1 MTVNRLREVWFI
13 RHGESLANAG
23 ARTEEAS
30 GYGLTELGARQAE
43 QVAAA
48 LSAEPELIIHSPY
61 VRARQTAV
69 PAIQRFSNVPVEE
82 WPVQEVQYLDP
93 AKCAGTTQDERRA
106 MSLEYWE
113 RCDPDHTEP
122 NAESFHVFIDRARQ
136 SLAGLSQRR
145 EGRTFVFC
153 HGQFMSAIA
162 WLLLSRPAFIDRVAM
177 RRFYQFIHGYA
188 VPNCSVM
195 PVFFHG
201 DGTRSLG
208 GLWLPDGVDV
218 ADANLAG
225 GLAGV

>member
-1 MTVNRLREVWFI
+1 MTVKRMREVWFI

-23 ARTEEAS
+23 ARTTEAS
-30 GYGLTELGARQAE
+30 GYGLTELGVRQAA

-48 LSAEPELIIHSPY
+48 LSAEPDLIVHSPY
-61 VRARQTAV
+61 HRAKQTAL
-69 PAIQRFSNVPVEE
+69 PSIQRFAKVPVEE

-106 MSLEYWE
+106 MSLEYWD
-113 RCDPDHTEP
+113 RCEPAHAEPD
-122 NAESFHVFIDRARQ
+122 AESFHVFIERARQ
-136 SLAGLSQRR
+136 SLHGLSQRS

-162 WLLLSRPAFIDRVAM
+162 WLLLSRPAIIDKIAM
-177 RRFYQFIHGYA
+177 RRFYQFIHGYS
-188 VPNCSVM
+188 VPNGSVM
-195 PVFFHG
+195 PVFFHH

-208 GLWLPDGVDV
+208 GLWLPDGVEV

>member
-1 MTVNRLREVWFI
+1 MTVNRPREVWFI

-23 ARTEEAS
+23 ARTMEAS

-48 LSAEPELIIHSPY
+48 LSAEPDLIIHSPY
-61 VRARQTAV
+61 VRARQTAL
-69 PAIQRFSNVPVEE
+69 PAIERFADVPVEE

-113 RCDPDHTEP
+113 RCDPEHTEP
-122 NAESFHVFIDRARQ
+122 NAESFVVFIDRARQ
-136 SLAGLSQRR
+136 SLAGLAQRS
-145 EGRTFVFC
+145 EGRTVVFC
-153 HGQFMSAIA
+153 HGQFMSAVA
-162 WLLLSRPAFIDRVAM
+162 WLLLSRPAFIDQIAM

-208 GLWLPDGVDV
+208 GLWLPHGVDV